1 MMQETVAKEL
11 PNPVSHI
18 TLLRYKEMKQ
28 NPGHSILLKLHV
40 LGPSETV

>member
-18 TLLRYKEMKQ
+18 TLLRNKEMKQ
-28 NPGHSILLKLHV
+28 TSWPHYPFKVHV
-40 LGPSETV
+40 LGPNKTE